1 MDVLVT
7 GYPSIDTIVRVSH
20 SPLSGETAHVLALPE
35 PPMYGGCGIN
45 VAVGLT
51 RLGFNTGAAV
61 VLGEDDEGR
70 TYRAH
75 LESLDINTA
84 QVTMLPD
91 QPTSRSTLYV
101 DPQGRTQTF
110 FLGGAADEWSGAL
123 DLRSTAGTTYA
134 LVTVGQLDYNRQF
147 VREMRRADIPL
158 VWMMKADVLAY
169 PPDVL
174 REFLDA
180 SEYVIMND
188 VEAEYVLRT
197 IGAASAEDVVQGRCR
212 AMVIT
217 RGVDGAD
224 VVVSYGTHRVSAVP
238 VAEVMDPTGA
248 GDAFAAGLLAGL
260 LKGASPL
267 ASARLGAVVASFVV
281 EAVGCQTNLPD
292 WAAAMARHR
301 AHFGNILGE

>member
-7 GYPSIDTIVRVSH
+7 GYPSIDTIVPVSH
-20 SPLSGETAHVLALPE
+20 NPQPGETAHILALPE
-35 PPMYGGCGIN
+35 PPTYGGCGIN
-45 VAVGLT
+45 VAVALA
-51 RLGFNTGAAV
+51 RLGFMTGAAV
-61 VLGEDDEGR
+61 VLGDDDEGR
-70 TYRAH
+70 AYRAH
-75 LESLDINTA
+75 LESLRINTTH
-84 QVTMLPD
+84 VTMLSG

-101 DPQGRTQTF
+101 DPQGHTQNF
-110 FLGGAADEWSGAL
+110 FLGGAADAWAGTL
-123 DLRSTAGTTYA
+123 DLRGMDRAAYA
-134 LVTVGQLDYNRQF
+134 LVTVGQLAYNRQF
-147 VREMRRADIPL
+147 VREVRRAQIPL

-180 SEYVIMND
+180 SEYVIMNE
-188 VEAEYVLRT
+188 VEASYVLHAV
-197 IGAASAEDVVQGRCR
+197 GAVSAEDLVKQCCR

-217 RGVDGAD
+217 RGVDGAE
-224 VVVSYGTHRVSAVP
+224 VVASYGTHRVPAVP
-238 VAEVMDPTGA
+238 VEAVIDPTGA

-292 WAAAMARHR
+292 WKAAMARHR
-301 AHFGNILGE
+301 AHFGNLLGE